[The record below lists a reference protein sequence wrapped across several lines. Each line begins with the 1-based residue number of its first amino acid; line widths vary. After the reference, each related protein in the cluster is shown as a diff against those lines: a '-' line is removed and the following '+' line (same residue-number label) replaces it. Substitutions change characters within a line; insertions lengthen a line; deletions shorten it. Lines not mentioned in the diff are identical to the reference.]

1 MNLNSRLNDNKMLKI
16 LLVIINFIAVQTF
29 PVFTFDELLDASET
43 PSFASLVA
51 NVKLPETFIVCS
63 SSKEASFGR
72 APVYSIFGEDLS
84 EWLTMVIQVIW
95 GKTRLTIYWDGGF
108 YHARDLQDPKL
119 DFWYHTCL
127 KIDLSKKEIDCSVNG
142 VLFSKFVGINI
153 TNVPKNLI
161 MNIGVGRGNSQFRGS
176 VANIQ
181 VFKKG
186 DIKEISAAPCKD
198 REGTLLSWNPQLWRV
213 TGPHWLL
220 TEEYREIICA
230 PYEHYKIAIPSKLTF
245 NESRNICKEKLN
257 NSVIP
262 YPENHS
268 ALLRYVNWHLR
279 TLPRV
284 LVLGCGH
291 LYQMKSPRENLLTFT
306 TFLVP
311 NIGYGA
317 KLNQMVAR
325 MKTM

>member
-1 MNLNSRLNDNKMLKI
+1 MVTLGLWAFDCCHFSGYSPTRTLIDGDIIQPNQKNDQVSFCLFLNIGKNPHFFCRSRLTAPLINLNSRLNDNNMLTI
-16 LLVIINFIAVQTF
+16 LLVFSNCIAVQTF
-29 PVFTFDELLDASET
+29 PVFTFDDLLDASET

-51 NVKLPETFIVCS
+51 NVQLPETFIVCS
-63 SSKEASFGR
+63 SSKEASFGK

-108 YHARDLQDPKL
+108 YHAGDLQNPKL
-119 DFWYHTCL
+119 EFWYHTCL

-153 TNVPKNLI
+153 TDVPKNLI
-161 MNIGVGRGNSQFRGS
+161 MNIGVGRGQFRGS

-213 TGPHWLL
+213 TGPH
-220 TEEYREIICA
+220 
-230 PYEHYKIAIPSKLTF
+230 
-245 NESRNICKEKLN
+245 
-257 NSVIP
+257 
-262 YPENHS
+262 
-268 ALLRYVNWHLR
+268 
-279 TLPRV
+279 
-284 LVLGCGH
+284 
-291 LYQMKSPRENLLTFT
+291 
-306 TFLVP
+306 
-311 NIGYGA
+311 
-317 KLNQMVAR
+317 
-325 MKTM
+325 